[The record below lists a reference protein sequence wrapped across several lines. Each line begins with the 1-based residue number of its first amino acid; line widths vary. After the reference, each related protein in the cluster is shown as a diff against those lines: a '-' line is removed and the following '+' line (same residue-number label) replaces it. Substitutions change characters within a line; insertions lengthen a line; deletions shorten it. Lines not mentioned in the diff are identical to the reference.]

1 MELRHLRYFVAAA
14 EEQHFGRAAERLRIA
29 QPALS
34 RQIQDLENEIGFELF
49 DRLPRGV
56 KISAAGKSLL
66 EDARSILKQ
75 ADEAVRRAGK
85 VAHQSGILRVGFIES
100 LSWHGVV
107 PRSFRQFRRRHP
119 DARLELRSL
128 SSLDQVEA
136 VRLGKLDAGYVHR
149 PLIKDRNLAHVPVAL
164 HNVMLALPQ
173 GHSLLKVK
181 PLRLRDLRDTAF
193 VWFSKRTNP
202 VFHRQLMQQCN
213 RGGLKHPQIVQ
224 EAINEPTILSQVA
237 CKLGVAFVSGATR
250 WRRPKG
256 VAMRSVVDLDLPI
269 PFSLVWRKDNISPLL
284 AAFVGAVQSIPE
296 VAAFSKS

>member
-136 VRLGKLDAGYVHR
+136 VRLLLQHGADANPSEPQGMHGYPLQAAAQYGNQMQHFYKNMAILGGIFLVFACGAGRFSLDAW
-149 PLIKDRNLAHVPVAL
+149 
-164 HNVMLALPQ
+164 
-173 GHSLLKVK
+173 
-181 PLRLRDLRDTAF
+181 LR
-193 VWFSKRTNP
+193 KR
-202 VFHRQLMQQCN
+202 R
-213 RGGLKHPQIVQ
+213 
-224 EAINEPTILSQVA
+224 
-237 CKLGVAFVSGATR
+237 
-250 WRRPKG
+250 
-256 VAMRSVVDLDLPI
+256 
-269 PFSLVWRKDNISPLL
+269 
-284 AAFVGAVQSIPE
+284 
-296 VAAFSKS
+296 